1 MNLTALRKIRFLCAI
16 IFICGI
22 AGMIVTSI
30 AGNNVGWVNT
40 IGVTTAVAALVLVI
54 ATVTSTTNR
63 IEVFDEADAERLE
76 RRIVQLIKSGTDE
89 TELREIVRD
98 SMQIGRHS

>member
-1 MNLTALRKIRFLCAI
+1 
-16 IFICGI
+16 
-22 AGMIVTSI
+22 MIVTSI

-98 SMQIGRHS
+98 STQIGRHS